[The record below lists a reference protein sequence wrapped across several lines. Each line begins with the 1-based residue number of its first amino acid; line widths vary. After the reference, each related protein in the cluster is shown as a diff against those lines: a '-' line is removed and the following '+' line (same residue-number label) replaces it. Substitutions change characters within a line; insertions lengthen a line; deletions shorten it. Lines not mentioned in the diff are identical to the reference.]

1 MQTGREAYFGI
12 RIECCGCNRKLPFP
26 MFPCTKSYHHNCKH
40 RLPPDY
46 CSGFSAKD
54 GFPLHA
60 VRYHLLFLSGSGTS
74 FGYRNQCLQRSRC
87 YSKATGQVVINKL
100 EKKIQELEALILQD
114 DILIKRFGSNGFYTW
129 DGLKYFMY
137 EYEEFLRS
145 KTKTDR
151 IKLRWEEFIEDY
163 TEHATIEHILPQ
175 NSTRKEWGSFYG
187 KFTSGERKKM
197 INSLG
202 NLLPLSKAKNSSL
215 QNKSFL
221 DKCNVC
227 TDKLIGYKYGSYSEI
242 EVVNYGDW
250 NPENLLDRGLKL
262 LNFMEK
268 NWGINLRNDDFKI
281 QMLGLGFLFKKK
293 LINK

>member
-1 MQTGREAYFGI
+1 MAFILGTGLNI
-12 RIECCGCNRKLPFP
+12 
-26 MFPCTKSYHHNCKH
+26 
-40 RLPPDY
+40 
-46 CSGFSAKD
+46 
-54 GFPLHA
+54 
-60 VRYHLLFLSGSGTS
+60 
-74 FGYRNQCLQRSRC
+74 
-87 YSKATGQVVINKL
+87 
-100 EKKIQELEALILQD
+100 
-114 DILIKRFGSNGFYTW
+114 
-129 DGLKYFMY
+129 
-137 EYEEFLRS
+137 LRS

>member
-1 MQTGREAYFGI
+1 MTYSL
-12 RIECCGCNRKLPFP
+12 K
-26 MFPCTKSYHHNCKH
+26 
-40 RLPPDY
+40 
-46 CSGFSAKD
+46 
-54 GFPLHA
+54 
-60 VRYHLLFLSGSGTS
+60 GSGVMAFILGT
-74 FGYRNQCLQRSRC
+74 GLNILCMNMRN
-87 YSKATGQVVINKL
+87 
-100 EKKIQELEALILQD
+100 
-114 DILIKRFGSNGFYTW
+114 FY
-129 DGLKYFMY
+129 
-137 EYEEFLRS
+137 EVR
-145 KTKTDR
+145 TKTDR